1 MLMFWADLGLMRDWS
16 ALKNS
21 LQWPVYTINSDDKTN
36 YLIKQTTGVAPH
48 FFFFIKLPLCSFIMN
63 QLMIVFFRVN
73 RLSSLPRGLGTASG
87 LEILDLTYNNLNEKS
102 LPGNFSVMSKFYKY
116 HQPQR
121 KGRKSMLPNSS
132 QTCLVFL
139 QVYEDSL
146 IFRYNR

>member
-1 MLMFWADLGLMRDWS
+1 MFWADLGLMRDWS

-36 YLIKQTTGVAPH
+36 YLIKQTTDVAPH
-48 FFFFIKLPLCSFIMN
+48 FFIKLPLCSFIMN

-116 HQPQR
+116 HLPQR
-121 KGRKSMLPNSS
+121 KGRKSMLPNSL
-132 QTCLVFL
+132 QTCLVVL

>member
-1 MLMFWADLGLMRDWS
+1 MFWADLGLMRDWS
-16 ALKNS
+16 ALKKS

-36 YLIKQTTGVAPH
+36 YPIKQTTGVAPH
-48 FFFFIKLPLCSFIMN
+48 FFIKLPLYSFIIN
-63 QLMIVFFRVN
+63 QLTIVFFRVN

-116 HQPQR
+116 HPPQR
-121 KGRKSMLPNSS
+121 KGRKSMLPNSL

>member
-1 MLMFWADLGLMRDWS
+1 MFIYHES
-16 ALKNS
+16 VN
-21 LQWPVYTINSDDKTN
+21 
-36 YLIKQTTGVAPH
+36 
-48 FFFFIKLPLCSFIMN
+48 
-63 QLMIVFFRVN
+63 VFFRVN

-121 KGRKSMLPNSS
+121 KGRKSMLPNSL

>member
-1 MLMFWADLGLMRDWS
+1 MFWADLGLMRDWS
-16 ALKNS
+16 VLKNS

-48 FFFFIKLPLCSFIMN
+48 FFFIKLPLCSFIMN

-121 KGRKSMLPNSS
+121 KGRKSMPPNSL